1 MNSQVS
7 EIVGWYG
14 TVAIVGAYGLSSFN
28 IISSQSFLYQL
39 LNVTG
44 AIGIAIISLRKK
56 TYQPAVLNIIWTVIG
71 LVALIKL
78 FFKL

>member
-1 MNSQVS
+1 MSNKLS

-28 IISSQSFLYQL
+28 VISSQSFLYQL

-56 TYQPAVLNIIWTVIG
+56 TYQPAVLNIIWTIIG
-71 LVALIKL
+71 LIALIKML
-78 FFKL
+78 FNF

>member
-1 MNSQVS
+1 MSNKLS

-14 TVAIVGAYGLSSFN
+14 TIAIVGAYGLSSFN
-28 IISSQSFLYQL
+28 IVSSQSLIYQL

-56 TYQPAVLNIIWTVIG
+56 TYQPAVLNIIWTIIG
-71 LVALIKL
+71 LVALVKIL
-78 FFKL
+78 FK